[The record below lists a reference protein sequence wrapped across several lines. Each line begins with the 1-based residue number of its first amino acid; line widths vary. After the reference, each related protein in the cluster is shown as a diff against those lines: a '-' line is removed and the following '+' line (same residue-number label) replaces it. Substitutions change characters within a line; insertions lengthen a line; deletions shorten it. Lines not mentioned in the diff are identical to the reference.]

1 MRTFIAVELTED
13 VRRALRDVQARL
25 RAGGADVKWV
35 EEENLHLTV
44 KFLGEVQDERLPD
57 VIAATRLAVASL
69 TTFSVSIGGV
79 GTFPSLTRP
88 RVVWVGLQ
96 SGSEPFKTLMERVE
110 TAMDGIGFPREGR
123 APHPHVTI
131 GRARDPRRLKRLPEL
146 LKAESPE
153 TLGAITVE
161 KLTIMA
167 SVLSPKGPR
176 YTPIE
181 YVEMKGIRELG
192 N

>member
-13 VRRALRDVQARL
+13 VRRALREVQARL

-57 VIAATRLAVASL
+57 VITATRLAVAPL
-69 TTFSVSIGGV
+69 MTFAISIGGI
-79 GTFPSLTRP
+79 GAFPSMSRP
-88 RVVWVGLQ
+88 RVVWVGVQ
-96 SGSEPFKTLMERVE
+96 SGSESFKTLMERVE
-110 TAMDGIGFPREGR
+110 TAMDRIGFPREGR
-123 APHPHVTI
+123 APQPHVTL
-131 GRARDPRRLKRLPEL
+131 GRVRDPRRLKRLPEL

-153 TLGAITVE
+153 TLGTITVE
-161 KLTIMA
+161 KLTLMA
-167 SVLSPKGPR
+167 SALGPRGPR

-181 YVEMKGIRELG
+181 YVEIGQWV

>member
-25 RAGGADVKWV
+25 RTGGADVKWV

-69 TTFSVSIGGV
+69 TTFSVSIGGI
-79 GTFPSLTRP
+79 GAFPSMTRP

-110 TAMDGIGFPREGR
+110 TAMDDIGFPREGR
-123 APHPHVTI
+123 ALHPHVTL
-131 GRARDPRRLKRLPEL
+131 GRVRDPRRLKRLPEL

-153 TLGAITVE
+153 MLGTVTVE
-161 KLTIMA
+161 RLTLIA
-167 SVLSPKGPR
+167 SALSPKGPR
-176 YTPIE
+176 YTPLNHVNIGVME
-181 YVEMKGIRELG
+181 
-192 N
+192 